1 VQSAL
6 EYLKAHLE
14 LILYFGAAAI
24 WLLHFFRQ
32 SAPIALVILSLIG
45 VVVVIFV
52 VLARTREAMSV
63 GELTSLLLLY
73 GVSLFVILG
82 DILMGGLAR
91 YLTAKRGEKWTKE
104 LDYVYLSIGSLG
116 IVGTLNKLDFL
127 RGRSEWTD
135 VIAPLVLTTAIVIR
149 FIKTRAEIEGWNK
162 PASDRSPNPAS

>member
-6 EYLKAHLE
+6 EYLETHHE
-14 LILYFGAAAI
+14 LILYFGAALI
-24 WLLHFFRQ
+24 WLLHFFRK
-32 SAPIALVILSLIG
+32 SAGIALGILSLIG

-52 VLARTREAMSV
+52 IVARTREAISES
-63 GELTSLLLLY
+63 ELTSLLLLY
-73 GVSLFVILG
+73 RVSLFVILG
-82 DILMGGLAR
+82 DILMGGLAG

-127 RGRSEWTD
+127 SGRSEWTD

-162 PASDRSPNPAS
+162 PASHNS

>member
-6 EYLKAHLE
+6 EYFQTHHE
-14 LILYFGAAAI
+14 LIFYFGAAAI

-32 SAPIALVILSLIG
+32 SARIAVIIFSVIG

-63 GELTSLLLLY
+63 SELTSLLLLY

-82 DILMGGLAR
+82 DILIGGLAR

-116 IVGTLNKLDFL
+116 IGGTLNKLDFL
-127 RGRSEWTD
+127 RGRSEWAD

-162 PASDRSPNPAS
+162 